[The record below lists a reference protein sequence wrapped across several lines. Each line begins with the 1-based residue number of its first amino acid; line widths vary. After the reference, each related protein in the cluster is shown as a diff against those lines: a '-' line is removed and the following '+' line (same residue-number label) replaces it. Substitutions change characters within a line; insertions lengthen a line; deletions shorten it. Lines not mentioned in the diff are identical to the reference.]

1 MKCYTCGH
9 ENTKGS
15 KFCSGCGKSF
25 QSKAQTKVNNKDRIS
40 LYPYPAAIAAKK
52 AIVQEKSKKFKS
64 IWRVALTSIILAN
77 IGLIIISGINGAF
90 LNLWM
95 TVVGLLL
102 TCFISANVK
111 NMKEVQYYSI
121 PTSRDE
127 HGQHH
132 CIHCGNKGI
141 YKSTIYKTQTVVNKC
156 SKCEEIL
163 FYN

>member
-9 ENTKGS
+9 ENAKGS
-15 KFCSGCGKSF
+15 KFCNGCGKNF
-25 QSKAQTKVNNKDRIS
+25 HSKAQSQLSKNHGS
-40 LYPYPAAIAAKK
+40 LLYPNPAAIAAKE
-52 AIVQEKSKKFKS
+52 AIIQVKSKKFKR
-64 IWRVALTSIILAN
+64 IWFVGLTIIVLAN
-77 IGLIIISGINGAF
+77 AMLIISSGINGAF
-90 LNLWM
+90 INLWG

-102 TCFISANVK
+102 TLFISASVK
-111 NMKEVQYYSI
+111 NMQEIQYYSI